1 MDTKTRLQTDLNE
14 AMKSQNAAVRDTL
27 RLMMAAIKQA
37 EVDSRQSL
45 DENGVQEVL
54 LKQAKQRRE
63 SIAEYGKGGRDDL
76 VAKEQA
82 ELAIIDQYL
91 PQMMSAEE
99 VATLAQQAIAETGA
113 TSAKQMG
120 AVMSKLMP
128 KVKGKADG
136 KLVNE
141 VVNDLLGQIGNL

>member
-1 MDTKTRLQTDLNE
+1 MDTKTKLQTDLNE
-14 AMKSQNAAVRDTL
+14 AMKSQNAAVRDVL
-27 RLMMAAIKQA
+27 RLMMSAIKQA
-37 EVDSRQSL
+37 EVDKRQPL
-45 DENGVQEVL
+45 DEAAVQEVL
-54 LKQAKQRRE
+54 QKQAKQRRE
-63 SIAEYGKGGRDDL
+63 SISEYGKGGRDDL

-82 ELAIIDQYL
+82 ELAIIEQYL

-99 VATLAQQAIAETGA
+99 VTLLAKQAIAEAGA

-120 AVMSKLMP
+120 AVMGKLMP

>member
-37 EVDSRQSL
+37 EVDSRQPL

-128 KVKGKADG
+128 QVKGKADG

-141 VVNDLLGQIGNL
+141 VVNGLLGQIGNL

>member
-14 AMKSQNAAVRDTL
+14 AMKSQNTAVRDTL

-37 EVDSRQSL
+37 EVDNRRPL

-120 AVMSKLMP
+120 VVMSNLML

-141 VVNDLLGQIGNL
+141 VVNGLLGQIGSL